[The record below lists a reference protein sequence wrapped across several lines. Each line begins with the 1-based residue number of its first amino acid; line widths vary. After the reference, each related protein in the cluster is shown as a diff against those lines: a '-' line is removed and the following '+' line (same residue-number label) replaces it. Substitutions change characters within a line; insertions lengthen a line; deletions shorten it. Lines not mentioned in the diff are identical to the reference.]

1 MKFIHLSDL
10 HIGKRVN
17 EFSMLEEQ
25 RYILLKI
32 LEIIEQEKPDAV
44 LIAGDV
50 YDKSQPSGEAVKM
63 LDEFIFRLSDMP
75 LSAFIISGNHDSA
88 ERLSF
93 GSRIMERA
101 NIFISPVYD
110 GTIQK
115 HTLKDEW
122 GEVNIFML
130 PFIKPVNVRQAFP
143 DEEINGYTDAI
154 AAAISKMDVDES
166 KRNIIISHQFVTG
179 AIKCD
184 SEEISLGGTD
194 NVDVAVYD
202 KFDYVALGHIHS
214 PQKLIRDT
222 VRYSG
227 TPLKYSFSE
236 CRHKKSVTVVEMG
249 EKGNVQ
255 IKLIP
260 LISKR
265 DLVEIEGSYD
275 ELMSKD
281 YYEKLNHK
289 EDYYHITLTD
299 ENDVV
304 DALSKLRCVY
314 TNIMKLDYNNT
325 RTRSALTVE
334 SVENVKEKSPTEI
347 FGELYYKQN
356 GSDMSKEQ
364 SEFLQGVIENVWEAE
379 Q

>member
-154 AAAISKMDVDES
+154 ATAISKMDVDES

-214 PQKLIRDT
+214 PLKLIRVT
-222 VRYSG
+222 VRY
-227 TPLKYSFSE
+227 
-236 CRHKKSVTVVEMG
+236 
-249 EKGNVQ
+249 
-255 IKLIP
+255 
-260 LISKR
+260 
-265 DLVEIEGSYD
+265 
-275 ELMSKD
+275 
-281 YYEKLNHK
+281 
-289 EDYYHITLTD
+289 
-299 ENDVV
+299 
-304 DALSKLRCVY
+304 
-314 TNIMKLDYNNT
+314 
-325 RTRSALTVE
+325 
-334 SVENVKEKSPTEI
+334 
-347 FGELYYKQN
+347 
-356 GSDMSKEQ
+356 
-364 SEFLQGVIENVWEAE
+364 
-379 Q
+379 

>member
-32 LEIIEQEKPDAV
+32 LEIIEEEKPDAV

-50 YDKSQPSGEAVKM
+50 YDKSQPSGEAVKL
-63 LDEFIFRLSDMP
+63 LDEFIFRLSNMP

-88 ERLSF
+88 ERLAF
-93 GSRIMERA
+93 GSRIMEKA
-101 NIFISPVYD
+101 NIFISPIYD
-110 GTIQK
+110 GNVQK
-115 HTLKDEW
+115 HTLDDEW

-143 DEEINGYTDAI
+143 EEEINSYTDAI
-154 AAAISKMDVDES
+154 TTAISKMDVDES
-166 KRNIIISHQFVTG
+166 KRNIILSHQFVTG

-194 NVDVAVYD
+194 NVDVSAYD

-249 EKGNVQ
+249 EKGDVQ
-255 IKLIP
+255 IRLIP
-260 LISKR
+260 LVPRR
-265 DLVEIEGSYD
+265 DLVEIEGKYD

-281 YYEKLNHK
+281 FYDKLNHK

-325 RTRSALTVE
+325 RTRNALTVE
-334 SVENVKEKSPTEI
+334 KAENVKDKSPLEI
-347 FGELYYKQN
+347 FEELYCKQN
-356 GSDMSKEQ
+356 GSEMGEEQ
-364 SEFLQGVIENVWEAE
+364 TRYMQNVIENIWEGE

>member
-50 YDKSQPSGEAVKM
+50 YDKGQPSGEAVKM
-63 LDEFIFRLSDMP
+63 LDEFIYRLSELP

-88 ERLSF
+88 ERLAF
-93 GSRIMERA
+93 GSRIMEKA

-110 GTIQK
+110 GNVQK
-115 HTLKDEW
+115 HTLNDEW

-130 PFIKPVNVRQAFP
+130 PFIKPINVKQAFF
-143 DEEINGYTDAI
+143 DEEINSYTDAI
-154 AAAISKMDVDES
+154 TAAISKMDVDEG
-166 KRNIIISHQFVTG
+166 KRNVIISHQFVTG

-194 NVDVAVYD
+194 NVDVGAYD

-214 PQKLIRDT
+214 PQRLVRDT

-236 CRHKKSVTVVEMG
+236 CRHNKSVTVVEMA

-255 IKLIP
+255 IRLVPLIP
-260 LISKR
+260 KR

-281 YYEKLNHK
+281 FYDKLNHK

-304 DALSKLRCVY
+304 DALSRLRCVY

-325 RTRSALTVE
+325 RTRNALGVE
-334 SVENVKEKSPTEI
+334 AVENVKEKSPIEI
-347 FGELYYKQN
+347 FDELYFKQI

-364 SEFLQGVIENVWEAE
+364 SDFLQGVIENIWEGE